1 MLYELTQRFY
11 FEAAHTLDRRIE
23 SEPSRR
29 IHGHTYHAE
38 IAVRA
43 QPDPDSGM
51 VMDLG
56 HLRRALAPIR
66 ESLDHH
72 LLDKVPDLTHPTLE
86 GLCTYIARKLQ
97 PDVPGLAWVRVW
109 REASG
114 DACRLDLPS
123 VSPDVP
129 STAAHQPPAGLV
141 AAGQQR
147 RRDAA
152 QGGPS
157 GDHGGSLLE

>member
-1 MLYELTQRFY
+1 
-11 FEAAHTLDRRIE
+11 
-23 SEPSRR
+23 
-29 IHGHTYHAE
+29 
-38 IAVRA
+38 
-43 QPDPDSGM
+43 
-51 VMDLG
+51 
-56 HLRRALAPIR
+56 
-66 ESLDHH
+66 
-72 LLDKVPDLTHPTLE
+72 
-86 GLCTYIARKLQ
+86 
-97 PDVPGLAWVRVW
+97 VPGLAWVRVW

-147 RRDAA
+147 RRDTA
-152 QGGPS
+152 QSCPS